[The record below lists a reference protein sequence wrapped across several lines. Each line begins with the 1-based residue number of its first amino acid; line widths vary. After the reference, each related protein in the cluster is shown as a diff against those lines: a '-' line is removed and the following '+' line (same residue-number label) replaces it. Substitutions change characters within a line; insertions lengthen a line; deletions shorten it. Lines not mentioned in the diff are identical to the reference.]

1 MRYLLLFCLIFPPT
15 GAYATVKTLPA
26 VGATYEI
33 AEKDGLTEIED
44 RAKAVDWSKALP
56 QISQVKTFQPSNLDA
71 VPRAKIARIFLV
83 DMTYTLE
90 RDIPDGKGGVLY
102 PKGYKLNPFD
112 AMPFDMTLVLIDG
125 DDRDQIEWL
134 AASPLLNDPKIRILA
149 TGGSS
154 RELTEKFKRPVSY
167 ADNRLTKRFRVEAV
181 PAIIQ
186 AQGKF
191 IQVEE
196 VKVATH

>member
-1 MRYLLLFCLIFPPT
+1 MRSLLLCCLILLP
-15 GAYATVKTLPA
+15 ALAAATVKTLPS

-56 QISQVKTFQPSNLDA
+56 KISQVEKYRPSNMDA
-71 VPRAKIARIFLV
+71 VPRAKAARVILV

-90 RDIPDGKGGVLY
+90 RDIQDGRGGVLF
-102 PKGYKLNPFD
+102 PKGYKFNPFD
-112 AMPFDMTLVLIDG
+112 AVPFDMTLVLIDG
-125 DDRDQIEWL
+125 DDRDQVEWL
-134 AASPLLNDPKIRILA
+134 DASSLLNDPKTRIMA

-154 RELTEKFKRPVSY
+154 RELTERFKRPVSY
-167 ADNRLTKRFRVEAV
+167 ADNRVTKRFRVEAV

-186 AQGKF
+186 AQGKL
-191 IQVEE
+191 IKVEE
-196 VKVATH
+196 VKIATH

>member
-1 MRYLLLFCLIFPPT
+1 
-15 GAYATVKTLPA
+15 
-26 VGATYEI
+26 
-33 AEKDGLTEIED
+33 
-44 RAKAVDWSKALP
+44 
-56 QISQVKTFQPSNLDA
+56 
-71 VPRAKIARIFLV
+71 
-83 DMTYTLE
+83 
-90 RDIPDGKGGVLY
+90 
-102 PKGYKLNPFD
+102 
-112 AMPFDMTLVLIDG
+112 MPFDMTLVLIDG

-149 TGGSS
+149 TGGSA

-167 ADNRLTKRFRVEAV
+167 ADNRLTIRFRVGAV

-186 AQGKF
+186 AQGKL